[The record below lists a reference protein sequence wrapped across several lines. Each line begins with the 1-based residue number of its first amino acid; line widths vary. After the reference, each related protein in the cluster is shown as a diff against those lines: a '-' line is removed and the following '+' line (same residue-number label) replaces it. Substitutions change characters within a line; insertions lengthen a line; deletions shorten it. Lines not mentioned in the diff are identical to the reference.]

1 MNQSTIKIK
10 IFILQIIDW
19 SLLIGVMGGGIYA
32 TTNSENRTLAAILT
46 MLGLA
51 VVNQFGQWSIT
62 KIAILRQDLKQLERT
77 HHQ

>member
-1 MNQSTIKIK
+1 MNESTIKTK

-19 SLLIGVMGGGIYA
+19 SLLIGVMTGGIYA
-32 TTNSENRTLAAILT
+32 ILYSENRPLAAILA

-62 KIAILRQDLKQLERT
+62 KIAVHRQELKQLERT

>member
-1 MNQSTIKIK
+1 MNESTIKIK

-19 SLLIGVMGGGIYA
+19 SLLIGVMTGGIYA
-32 TTNSENRTLAAILT
+32 ILYSENRPLAAILA

-62 KIAILRQDLKQLERT
+62 KIAVHRQELKQLERT

>member
-1 MNQSTIKIK
+1 MNESTIKTK

-19 SLLIGVMGGGIYA
+19 SLLIGVMTGGIYA
-32 TTNSENRTLAAILT
+32 ILYSENRPLAAILA

-51 VVNQFGQWSIT
+51 VVNQFVQWSIT
-62 KIAILRQDLKQLERT
+62 KIAVHRQELKQLERT